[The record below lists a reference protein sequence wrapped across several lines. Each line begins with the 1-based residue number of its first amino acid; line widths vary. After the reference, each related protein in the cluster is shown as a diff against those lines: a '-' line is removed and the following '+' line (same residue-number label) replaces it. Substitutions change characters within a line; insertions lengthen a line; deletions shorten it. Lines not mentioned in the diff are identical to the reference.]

1 MVDASRS
8 DRRFQRIAIGLA
20 VENGLQNG
28 YDDRTVDE
36 LYENPSSDKITK
48 TYQRMISSN
57 IQQEREIALWLEL
70 GLYQEPTT
78 FPDMTELLRR
88 IRETEAILY
97 ALLGH
102 AGLSITQP
110 LNNWLDYVANAGESI
125 NTGFWIDAKAYMG
138 RAVEAA
144 DETLTK
150 VGSADPKML
159 YDLDI
164 LRSETRRDYEELLKA
179 SFRLKLPEDALNQIL
194 VVQDLLIR
202 ILRRR
207 IAEADNKSA
216 ELRRFILDR
225 LTIAERSLLQEK
237 PDMQNAVESVTQ
249 AISQI
254 ENQILTLQD
263 EIERRGFER
272 TLQEL
277 KKIQENL
284 KTPLKQP

>member
-8 DRRFQRIAIGLA
+8 DRRFQKIAIGLA

-28 YDDRTVDE
+28 YDDRTIDE
-36 LYENPSSDKITK
+36 LHENPSSDKIAK
-48 TYQRMISSN
+48 TYRRMISSN

-70 GLYQEPTT
+70 GLYQEPAT
-78 FPDMTELLRR
+78 FPDITELLRR
-88 IRETEAILY
+88 IREIEAILY

-110 LNNWLDYVANAGESI
+110 LNNWLNYVANAGESI
-125 NTGFWIDAKAYMG
+125 NTGFWIDAKAYMD

-164 LRSETRRDYEELLKA
+164 LRSETRREHEELLKA

-207 IAEADNKSA
+207 VAEADHKSA
-216 ELRRFILDR
+216 ELLLFISDR

-254 ENQILTLQD
+254 ENQIPTLQD
-263 EIERRGFER
+263 ETVRRGFER

-277 KKIQENL
+277 KEIQEDL

>member
-20 VENGLQNG
+20 LENGLQNG
-28 YDDRTVDE
+28 YDDSTIDE
-36 LYENPSSDKITK
+36 LYENPSSNKIAK
-48 TYQRMISSN
+48 TYRRMISSN
-57 IQQEREIALWLEL
+57 TLQEREIALWLEL

-78 FPDMTELLRR
+78 FPDVIELLRR
-88 IRETEAILY
+88 IREIEAILY

-102 AGLSITQP
+102 AGLSMTQP
-110 LNNWLDYVANAGESI
+110 LNNWLNYVANAGESI
-125 NTGFWIDAKAYMG
+125 NTGFWIDAKGYMG

-150 VGSADPKML
+150 VGLANPKML

-194 VVQDLLIR
+194 AVQGILIR

-207 IAEADNKSA
+207 ITEADQKSA
-216 ELRRFILDR
+216 ELLLLISER

-237 PDMQNAVESVTQ
+237 PDTQNAAESVTK

-254 ENQILTLQD
+254 ENQVPTLQD
-263 EIERRGFER
+263 ETVRRGFER

-277 KKIQENL
+277 KEIQEDL
-284 KTPLKQP
+284 ETPLKQP

>member
-8 DRRFQRIAIGLA
+8 DRRFQKIAIGLA

-28 YDDRTVDE
+28 YDDRTIDE
-36 LYENPSSDKITK
+36 LHENPSSDKIAK
-48 TYQRMISSN
+48 TYRRMISSN

-78 FPDMTELLRR
+78 FPDITELLRR
-88 IRETEAILY
+88 IREIEAILY

-110 LNNWLDYVANAGESI
+110 LNNWLNYVANAGESI
-125 NTGFWIDAKAYMG
+125 NTGFWIDAKAYMD

-164 LRSETRRDYEELLKA
+164 LRSETRRDHEELLKA

-207 IAEADNKSA
+207 VAEADHKSA
-216 ELRRFILDR
+216 ELLLFISDR

-254 ENQILTLQD
+254 ENQIPTLQD
-263 EIERRGFER
+263 ETVRRGFER

-277 KKIQENL
+277 KEIQEDL

>member
-1 MVDASRS
+1 
-8 DRRFQRIAIGLA
+8 
-20 VENGLQNG
+20 
-28 YDDRTVDE
+28 
-36 LYENPSSDKITK
+36 
-48 TYQRMISSN
+48 
-57 IQQEREIALWLEL
+57 
-70 GLYQEPTT
+70 
-78 FPDMTELLRR
+78 
-88 IRETEAILY
+88 
-97 ALLGH
+97 
-102 AGLSITQP
+102 
-110 LNNWLDYVANAGESI
+110 LNYVANAGESI
-125 NTGFWIDAKAYMG
+125 NTGFWIDAKAYMD

-164 LRSETRRDYEELLKA
+164 LRSETRRDHEELLKA

-202 ILRRR
+202 ILRRWV
-207 IAEADNKSA
+207 AEADHKSA
-216 ELRRFILDR
+216 ELLLFISDR

-237 PDMQNAVESVTQ
+237 PDMQNAAESVTQ

-254 ENQILTLQD
+254 ENQIPTLQD
-263 EIERRGFER
+263 ETVRRGFER

-277 KKIQENL
+277 KEIQEDL

>member
-216 ELRRFILDR
+216 ELRLFILDR

-237 PDMQNAVESVTQ
+237 PYMQNAVESVTQ

>member
-8 DRRFQRIAIGLA
+8 DRRFQKIAIGLA

-28 YDDRTVDE
+28 YDDRTIDE
-36 LYENPSSDKITK
+36 LHENPSSDKIAK
-48 TYQRMISSN
+48 TYRRMISSN

-78 FPDMTELLRR
+78 FPDITELLRR
-88 IRETEAILY
+88 IREIEAILY

-110 LNNWLDYVANAGESI
+110 LNNWLNYVANAGESI
-125 NTGFWIDAKAYMG
+125 NTGFWIDAKAYMD

-164 LRSETRRDYEELLKA
+164 LRSETRRDHEELLKA

-207 IAEADNKSA
+207 VAEADHKSA
-216 ELRRFILDR
+216 ELLLCISDR

-254 ENQILTLQD
+254 ENQIPTLQD
-263 EIERRGFER
+263 ETVRRGFER

-277 KKIQENL
+277 KEIQEDL